1 MNCPVCKRELAPTLS
16 ICFACGAMVNDTVR
30 EELETKI
37 VRPPATIQRS
47 EIPKFE
53 PILPWSPEPVKME
66 SKFVIDEPKPLK
78 IETKPALSEP
88 KPVVIESMPV
98 IREPKPA
105 VIESKPILSE
115 PKPLVLEPKPLV
127 FESNPVVNE
136 PKAVQSESVSEPVKP
151 KVVTNKLRKETNP
164 TLVGFQPANP
174 AVPDWRL
181 QLQNAIRKRN
191 GEPIKVSTT
200 PQPAIVSAPAVAQPK
215 APAPS
220 PVQEF
225 VRNEKLANAMK
236 RIEASKRTFGS
247 GAAIGAAV
255 AARAKAKKPMPANRQ
270 VPFEVIES
278 TQQPSQ
284 PRSAVLVAAAPPP
297 KPQLVPPIRLEKKK
311 FDTNK
316 LPPIPEPEAP
326 LTLDEEELPAAAE
339 TEVRTHISLDRLNF
353 RAAIESID
361 AEAAQVEEFEEI
373 DDLAPLSMRFGAAVF
388 DLIISGFAAGLILS
402 PVLLAG
408 SPLSGMTE
416 AFAIFGVAVAVL
428 FVYFT
433 ATIGFMGRTF
443 GMKLFSI
450 EIIDAE
456 ANELPTLHQAA
467 VNSAV
472 YILSLLFLGLG
483 FVPAFFNE
491 ERRAMHDLVAGTL
504 LIREY

>member
-1 MNCPVCKRELAPTLS
+1 
-16 ICFACGAMVNDTVR
+16 MVNDTVR

-37 VRPPATIQRS
+37 VRPPATVQRS

-53 PILPWSPEPVKME
+53 PILPWSPEPVK
-66 SKFVIDEPKPLK
+66 
-78 IETKPALSEP
+78 IETKPVINEPLPVKAEPKFEFEEPKPIKLETMPVLSQPKPVVAEPTPVISEP
-88 KPVVIESMPV
+88 KPIKFES
-98 IREPKPA
+98 KP
-105 VIESKPILSE
+105 VIESKPVQAESTPE
-115 PKPLVLEPKPLV
+115 PP
-127 FESNPVVNE
+127 
-136 PKAVQSESVSEPVKP
+136 KP

-174 AVPDWRL
+174 AIPDWRL
-181 QLQNAIRKRN
+181 QLQNSIRKRN
-191 GEPIKVSTT
+191 GEPTKVSTAS
-200 PQPAIVSAPAVAQPK
+200 QPVVASAPVVAQPK

-220 PVQEF
+220 PVEEF

-255 AARAKAKKPMPANRQ
+255 AARAKAKQPMPASRP
-270 VPFEVIES
+270 VPFEVIE
-278 TQQPSQ
+278 TKTPSI
-284 PRSAVLVAAAPPP
+284 PRPSAPVSAAPSP

-326 LTLDEEELPAAAE
+326 LTLGDEELPAEAQ
-339 TEVRTHISLDRLNF
+339 TEVRTHISCDRLNF
-353 RAAIESID
+353 KAVIEPTD
-361 AEAAQVEEFEEI
+361 VENTQTDEFEEI

-402 PVLLAG
+402 PILLTG
-408 SPLSGMTE
+408 SPIAGMAG
-416 AFAIFGVAVAVL
+416 AFAIFGAAVAVM

-433 ATIGFMGRTF
+433 ATIAFMGRTF

>member
-16 ICFACGAMVNDTVR
+16 ICFTCGAMVNDTVR

-37 VRPPATIQRS
+37 VRPPSTVQRS

-66 SKFVIDEPKPLK
+66 SKVLVGEPKPIRAETKPVLSEPKPAVVETKPILSDAKPLK
-78 IETKPALSEP
+78 IETKPVLS
-88 KPVVIESMPV
+88 
-98 IREPKPA
+98 
-105 VIESKPILSE
+105 
-115 PKPLVLEPKPLV
+115 EPKPLV
-127 FESNPVVNE
+127 FESRPVASENK
-136 PKAVQSESVSEPVKP
+136 PVQIETPEPVKP

-164 TLVGFQPANP
+164 TLVGFQPSNP

-181 QLQNAIRKRN
+181 QLQNSIRKRN
-191 GEPIKVSTT
+191 GEPTKISTT
-200 PQPAIVSAPAVAQPK
+200 PQPAIASAPAVGQPK
-215 APAPS
+215 VATPS

-255 AARAKAKKPMPANRQ
+255 AARAKAKQPMPANRP
-270 VPFEVIES
+270 VAFEVIETKTPSIPRPAAPIS
-278 TQQPSQ
+278 T
-284 PRSAVLVAAAPPP
+284 VPPP

-326 LTLDEEELPAAAE
+326 LTLGEEELPAAAE
-339 TEVRTHISLDRLNF
+339 TEVRTHISSDRLNF
-353 RAAIESID
+353 KAAIESID
-361 AEAAQVEEFEEI
+361 AEVIQTEEFEEI
-373 DDLAPLSMRFGAAVF
+373 DDLAPLSMRFGSAVF
-388 DLIISGFAAGLILS
+388 DLIISGFAAAILLS
-402 PVLLAG
+402 PVLLVG
-408 SPLSGMTE
+408 SPVDGVAE
-416 AFAIFGVAVAVL
+416 AFAIFGAAVAVM

-433 ATIGFMGRTF
+433 ATIAFMGRTF

-450 EIIDAE
+450 EIIDAD

-483 FVPAFFNE
+483 FIPAFFNE